1 MLVSWDW
8 LNEYV
13 ALDMTVA
20 ELADRLMMAGL
31 NHDGTVAVGPD
42 WAINLEVTSN
52 RPDCLGHLGI
62 AREVAV
68 LWNRTLQL
76 PAAAPRFSASKVAE
90 LASVLLDCS
99 DLCPRYTARV
109 IRAVKIGPS
118 PAWLRNRLATIG
130 ITAINNVVDIT
141 NYVLMECGQPLHAF
155 DLQKLSDRQIV
166 VRRARNGEVL
176 EAINHKN
183 YTLDADMC
191 VIADARRP
199 VALGGVMGGAETEV
213 TSATRDVLIES
224 AAFAPI
230 TIRSTARRLNL
241 HSDSSYRFERG
252 LDPQGID
259 WASRRCC
266 ELILQ
271 IAGGELAEGI
281 LDIGTPPAPR
291 QPITLRFN
299 QLRRILGIHVE
310 PAEAQRILAALGC
323 REVVAAGGQVIV
335 VPPSWRGDLTREID
349 LVEEVARIHGYDKIP
364 EDVRVPMAPSHR
376 TREDRVLAKVRHVLT
391 ASGYNEA
398 LTLSAVEEA
407 WSDAFS
413 PWTSQPPLRAS
424 TPVLRRADRL
434 RRSLVPSLLG
444 VRQTNEALSN
454 PVIELF
460 EVAKVYLP
468 CGESRQIAADAA
480 SLPVEETM
488 IALVSGGDY
497 FKVKGV
503 IEGLLMLLSP
513 EAELAVRPTTQPL
526 LETDRSSE
534 LWLSVAGAGERLL
547 GYLGEVNSRG
557 RKEFDLRGPATVAEF
572 QLSVLLEIAQLIPQA
587 GRLSAF
593 PAVSRDLNLV
603 VDEAVLW
610 ADVAQTVRQVSVPY
624 AEHLA
629 LQDVYRSAERLGPGK
644 KSLLLTLTLRSAEG
658 TLTGEEADAI
668 REKIVAACAE
678 RHAAQLRAN

>member
-8 LNEYV
+8 LKEYV
-13 ALDMTVA
+13 TLDMTVA
-20 ELADRLMMAGL
+20 DLADRLMMAGL
-31 NHDGTVAVGPD
+31 NHDGTTAVGQD

-68 LWNRTLQL
+68 LWNRTLRA
-76 PAAAPRFSASKVAE
+76 PAADPRTSGPGVAG
-90 LASVLLDCS
+90 LAAVAIDCP

-109 IRAVKIGPS
+109 IRGVKIGPS
-118 PAWLRNRLATIG
+118 PAWLRNRLAAIG
-130 ITAINNVVDIT
+130 IAAINNVVDIT

-155 DLQKLSDRQIV
+155 DLQKLSNRQIV
-166 VRRARNGEVL
+166 VRRARSGEVL

-199 VALGGVMGGAETEV
+199 VALAGVMGGAETEV
-213 TSATRDVLIES
+213 TGATRDVLIES
-224 AAFAPI
+224 AAFAPM

-252 LDPQGID
+252 LDPQGVD

-271 IAGGELAEGI
+271 IAGGELAEGM
-281 LDIGTPPAPR
+281 LDVGAPPAAR

-299 QLRRILGIHVE
+299 QLRRILGIDVP
-310 PAEAQRILAALGC
+310 PAEAQRILTALGC

-335 VPPSWRGDLTREID
+335 VPPTWRGDLTREID

-376 TREDRVLAKVRHVLT
+376 TREDRVLAKVRQVLT
-391 ASGYNEA
+391 AAGYDEA
-398 LTLSAVEEA
+398 LTLSAVEET

-413 PWTSQPPLRAS
+413 PWTSQPPLRAQA
-424 TPVLRRADRL
+424 PVLRRADRL

-444 VRQTNEALSN
+444 ARQTNEALSN

-460 EVAKVYLP
+460 EVAKVYLSSA
-468 CGESRQIAADAA
+468 ESGHPAAGAA

-488 IALVSGGDY
+488 ITIVGGSDY
-497 FKVKGV
+497 FGVKGV
-503 IEGLLMLLSP
+503 CEALLAILDP
-513 EAELAVRPTTQPL
+513 AAELAVRPTAQPL

-534 LWLSVAGAGERLL
+534 LWLAVAGAGEQLL
-547 GYLGEVNSRG
+547 GYLGEVNVGG
-557 RKEFDLRGPATVAEF
+557 RKEFDLRGPATVAEIK
-572 QLSVLLEIAQLIPQA
+572 LSVLLEIAQLIPQA
-587 GRLSAF
+587 GRLSAY

-603 VDEAVLW
+603 VDEAVFW
-610 ADVAQTVRQVSVPY
+610 ADVAQTVRQASTPY
-624 AEHLA
+624 AEHLQ

-678 RHAAQLRAN
+678 RHGAQLRTN